1 MAGGIAGRR
10 RGATWRDPA
19 PFARGRAAFI
29 PAFAILLTLSACG
42 DRGGA
47 PSPEARARAEADAEA
62 SLPPNLPNEVAD
74 EAALRQ
80 FYTNVQS
87 DLIATGRLRM
97 ETAPADAPYGVPELV
112 RDFER
117 VALYNEYTD
126 LDGEFVHTE
135 SAATLRRWNTPI
147 RVAAM
152 TSPSTPKESA
162 RDRGNVAAF
171 TQRLA
176 RLTGTDMR
184 MADDASV
191 NFLVLFMNSSE
202 RDAFS
207 DQIRR
212 RYPTFAPAVMNA
224 MRDTPLDQFCI
235 TYSYA
240 DPTNPALFSSVLIL
254 IRAEHPQ
261 LTRLSCVHE
270 EMAQAMGLPNDS
282 PEARPSLFSDSL
294 EFALLTEHDE
304 ILLRMLYDPRLR
316 PGMTAEEARPLLPEI
331 ARDAIAAEQR
341 DGGATVLAV
350 N

>member
-1 MAGGIAGRR
+1 MAAGSAEGAGGCDTGRIRPGLALALLFALAGC
-10 RGATWRDPA
+10 GGFGGEAAPEAAPA
-19 PFARGRAAFI
+19 PASAAM
-29 PAFAILLTLSACG
+29 PETPPLP
-42 DRGGA
+42 DRVG
-47 PSPEARARAEADAEA
+47 
-62 SLPPNLPNEVAD
+62 D

-80 FYTNVQS
+80 FYANVQS
-87 DLIATGRLRM
+87 DLIATGRLRL

-126 LDGEFVHTE
+126 VNGEFLHQE
-135 SAATLRRWNTPI
+135 SPSILRRWTVPI

-152 TSPSTPKESA
+152 ASPSTPRESA
-162 RDRGNVAAF
+162 HDRGNVAAF
-171 TQRLA
+171 TKRLA
-176 RLTGTDMR
+176 RLSGTDMA

-202 RDAFS
+202 REAFA
-207 DQIRR
+207 DQIRQ

-224 MRDTPLDQFCI
+224 LRDTPLDTFCT
-235 TYSYA
+235 TYA
-240 DPTNPALFSSVLIL
+240 FFDPENPALYASVLIL
-254 IRAEHPQ
+254 IRAEHPP
-261 LTRLSCVHE
+261 LTKLSCVHE

-316 PGMTAEEARPLLPEI
+316 PGMTAEEARPLLPDI

-341 DGGATVLAV
+341 DGGAPGLAV

>member
-1 MAGGIAGRR
+1 MAGAIVGEE
-10 RGATWRDPA
+10 RGAAWRGHASA
-19 PFARGRAAFI
+19 PRTRAALV
-29 PAFAILLTLSACG
+29 PALALVLMLAGCG
-42 DRGGA
+42 DRGAGPLPEEA
-47 PSPEARARAEADAEA
+47 GPAAAAPEARPP
-62 SLPPNLPNEVAD
+62 SLPSEVAD
-74 EAALRQ
+74 EDALRQ
-80 FYTNVQS
+80 FYANVQS

-97 ETAPADAPYGVPELV
+97 ETAPADAPYDVDDLV

-117 VALYNEYTD
+117 VALYSEYTD
-126 LDGEFVHTE
+126 VNGEFIHAE
-135 SAATLRRWNTPI
+135 SPSVLRRWNVPV

-152 TSPSTPKESA
+152 ASPSTPKESA

-176 RLTGTDMR
+176 RLTSSDIR
-184 MADDASV
+184 MADDTSV

-202 RDAFS
+202 RQTFADE
-207 DQIRR
+207 IRA

-224 MRDTPLDQFCI
+224 LTETPLDQFCV
-235 TYSYA
+235 TYAFA
-240 DPTNPALFSSVLIL
+240 DPNDPALYSAVLIL

-316 PGMTAEEARPLLPEI
+316 PGMTAEEARPLLPQI